1 MEPTPFPKWWF
12 ELNLLDVGLSFAINM
27 IAVLFAFLLGV
38 FFRRIPHSWREFRV
52 HQFWGWHNVAVC
64 HGSLQT
70 DRSVCRDSPFVK
82 IFRDGRT
89 IRISG
94 PSENVMGDSEIRSST
109 YLVRE
114 LSRYW
119 KRLSV
124 EADNAR
130 LAELDRT
137 IVALGS
143 DSSNEMTRL
152 ILREPNNRFLEFAQE
167 KNLLFIHDKR
177 TDEKFVG
184 FQPPTSKDYGMILK
198 IANTRFPGK
207 FFFVCA
213 GLGDW
218 GTSGASWFLACK

>member
-1 MEPTPFPKWWF
+1 
-12 ELNLLDVGLSFAINM
+12 
-27 IAVLFAFLLGV
+27 
-38 FFRRIPHSWREFRV
+38 
-52 HQFWGWHNVAVC
+52 
-64 HGSLQT
+64 
-70 DRSVCRDSPFVK
+70 
-82 IFRDGRT
+82 
-89 IRISG
+89 
-94 PSENVMGDSEIRSST
+94 MGDSEIRSST